1 MNLDSSYD
9 IGRNAEIQ
17 VCDALLKLG
26 WKTSLSPGSKGAAD
40 VQAEKP
46 ESRWCI
52 QVKYR
57 EENSGSIISLSEEN

>member
-1 MNLDSSYD
+1 MNFDSSYD
-9 IGRNAEIQ
+9 VGRNAEIQ
-17 VCDALLKLG
+17 VCSALLRLG

-46 ESRWCI
+46 EARWCI

-57 EENSGSIISLSEEN
+57 EESSGSIIPLS